1 MSCSRMMAW
10 VVALLAFFVPA
21 PVRSQSP
28 ANGTPAA
35 SSAPVSDEACASCH
49 DVGQK
54 VKASGHANVKCQQC
68 HAKHEEYPHPA
79 GVPKA
84 ECSQCHAQVVSQ
96 FDTSA
101 HAREL
106 RKKNPA
112 APDCAVCHGSA
123 HEISATSSAAARKA
137 IPDNCGGCHSEV
149 VAQFQASVHGKAA
162 ARGMAEA
169 PVCTDCHG
177 AHAILSPKEKA
188 SSVNAVN
195 IRETC
200 ASCHGDVR
208 LSARAGLDSTKV
220 SSFDES
226 FHGLSLRNGE
236 KSVANC
242 ASCHGVHNIL
252 PSTDAKSTIHE
263 ANLSATCGQCHPG
276 AGTKFAIGTVHVVES
291 KNAPIAVQ
299 YARWI
304 YLILIPLTVG
314 LMALHHGG
322 DYIRKLVRM
331 RLQPI
336 EKAALATPKPV
347 AEFRMYG
354 FERVQHGLLMVSFIA
369 LVWTGFALKYPGAW
383 WGQPLTYEIAGVQIR
398 GSLHRIAAVIMV
410 VVSVMHV
417 VSLIASRKL
426 RHHWLDLLPKWSDV
440 TQGMGV
446 FLYNLGLK
454 KTKPA
459 VSAHGYIEKVEYWAV
474 VWGTA
479 VMAVTGFA
487 LWFNDFSLRWIPK
500 SWLDFAT
507 TVHFYEGVLAT
518 LAIVVWH
525 FYMVIFDPEVYP
537 MDPAW
542 LTGNS
547 VRKREHHEPEPSTGG
562 ESSEGLAHRVPAGD

>member
-10 VVALLAFFVPA
+10 VVALLAFFAPV

-28 ANGTPAA
+28 TTGTAAATGAPA
-35 SSAPVSDEACASCH
+35 SDEACTSCH

-54 VKASGHANVKCQQC
+54 VKTSGHANVRCQQC

-79 GVPKA
+79 GVAKV
-84 ECSQCHAQVVSQ
+84 ECSQCHAQVVRQ
-96 FDTSA
+96 FETSA
-101 HAREL
+101 HSREL

-123 HEISATSSAAARKA
+123 HEISATRSAAARKA
-137 IPDNCGGCHSEV
+137 IPENCGGCHSEV
-149 VAQFQASVHGKAA
+149 SAQFQASIHGKAA

-177 AHAILSPKEKA
+177 AHAILPAKDKA

-252 PSTDAKSTIHE
+252 PSTDPKATTHE

-291 KNAPIAVQ
+291 ENAPIAVK

-331 RLQPI
+331 RLQPVDQ
-336 EKAALATPKPV
+336 AALAIPQPV
-347 AEFRMYG
+347 SEFRMYG
-354 FERVQHGLLMVSFIA
+354 FERTQHALLMVSFIA
-369 LVWTGFALKYPGAW
+369 LVWTGFALKYPGSW

-398 GSLHRIAAVIMV
+398 GALHRVAAVVMV
-410 VVSVMHV
+410 LVSLMHL
-417 VSLIASRKL
+417 VSLIFSRRL
-426 RHHWLDLLPKWSDV
+426 RQHWLDLLPKWSDV

-446 FLYNLGLK
+446 FLYNLGLR
-454 KTKPA
+454 KTKPQ
-459 VSAHGYIEKVEYWAV
+459 VSAHGYVEKVEYWAV
-474 VWGTA
+474 VWGTV
-479 VMAVTGFA
+479 VMAITGFA

-518 LAIVVWH
+518 LAILVWH

-547 VRKREHHEPEPSTGG
+547 VRKREHHESEPKKGD
-562 ESSEGLAHRVPAGD
+562 EAPGLAHRAPAGD